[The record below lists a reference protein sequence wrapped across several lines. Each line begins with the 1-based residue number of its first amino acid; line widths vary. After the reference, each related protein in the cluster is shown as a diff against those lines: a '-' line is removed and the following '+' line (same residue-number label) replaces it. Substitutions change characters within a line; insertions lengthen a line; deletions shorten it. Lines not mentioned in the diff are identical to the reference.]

1 MLVVMDEGNCRVVTG
16 EQKQVYER
24 GGMLVDR
31 LRGGKY
37 RRVKQWGEE
46 EIR

>member
-1 MLVVMDEGNCRVVTG
+1 M
-16 EQKQVYER
+16 R
-24 GGMLVDR
+24 GRGMLVDR

-37 RRVKQWGEE
+37 RRVKQWEEE